1 MCPPADRPDRI
12 TSLGKFDKKRPY
24 VARRSGAAAD
34 RGGWSQWSE
43 WSLCSRTCDG
53 GVSRQLRTCSSP
65 AGCRGEPVRYK
76 ICNMQGKKITEY
88 YNQFSGYCTNSELTA
103 LAEHRNRRNQTVSA
117 AVATPA

>member
-1 MCPPADRPDRI
+1 MISLYGVVTHRHGHDVSTEDPELVEQHENI
-12 TSLGKFDKKRPY
+12 THHGK
-24 VARRSGAAAD
+24 D

-76 ICNMQGKKITEY
+76 ICNMQVRTFDHIGWS
-88 YNQFSGYCTNSELTA
+88 Q
-103 LAEHRNRRNQTVSA
+103 
-117 AVATPA
+117 